1 MRKLALLLALLAAC
15 GTTDSGSLLTSG
27 MSAFVGA
34 RADGTGSTTV
44 YAELFDGY
52 PEQLIFV
59 KLTSDDQL
67 VAKHGTDS
75 EVMQEEQLLT
85 IVDHTAT
92 FPVDGEG
99 ETFTIE
105 LDRSV
110 DAGAPMSTAT
120 LPAPFTLGTTPST
133 ASRAADLS
141 VTWSPAGTSDQMTW
155 MVKGDCIQDAS
166 GTATGDTGSLV
177 IPASTL
183 QKAAGTN
190 VPDSCTA
197 TLTVSR
203 VRAGVLDPHFGK
215 GGSSTGSQD
224 RTATFTTMP

>member
-1 MRKLALLLALLAAC
+1 MRKLALLLTLLAAC

-27 MSAFVGA
+27 MSAVVGA
-34 RADGTGSTTV
+34 RADGSGNTTV
-44 YAELFDGY
+44 YAELFSGY

-67 VAKHGTDS
+67 IASHGSDS
-75 EVMQEEQLLT
+75 QVMQETQLVT
-85 IVDHTAT
+85 IVDHTAV

-99 ETFTIE
+99 ETFTIDLE
-105 LDRSV
+105 RSV

-120 LPAPFTLGTTPST
+120 LPAPFTLGTVPSS
-133 ASRAADLS
+133 ASRSADLTI
-141 VTWSPAGTSDQMTW
+141 TWSPAGTSDSMTW
-155 MVKGDCIQDAS
+155 TIDGDCLEHAS

-177 IPASTL
+177 IPANTIHK
-183 QKAAGTN
+183 QTGGN
-190 VPDSCTA
+190 VADSCTA

-224 RTATFTTMP
+224 RVAMFTTTL